1 VTATTSHPDPAAPDP
16 LGSLRTILGHY
27 DDTEPEIDDIPG
39 ATYWPSIPA
48 DQAEHEWHELR
59 TWVDQL
65 RQRFAHL
72 DHHVIP
78 RCWWQH
84 NEHVEALCALRDHE
98 RSSYADT
105 APATAPL
112 DWIRALRDTATLLRT
127 WTADQ
132 ACGAQHQDPP
142 SRQPAPDDEQ
152 TWRAFV
158 HTDVSTRHAESHP
171 GLPAHEQAD
180 DDKQRSPQLRL

>member
-1 VTATTSHPDPAAPDP
+1 MTDAADRPESTAPDP

-27 DDTEPEIDDIPG
+27 EDPDIDDIPG
-39 ATYWPSIPA
+39 ATHWPSIPA

-59 TWVDQL
+59 TWVEQL

-84 NEHVEALCALRDHE
+84 NEQVEALCALRDHE
-98 RSSYADT
+98 RSSYTDT

-112 DWIRALRDTATLLRT
+112 DWIRALRDTTTLLRT
-127 WTADQ
+127 WTAER
-132 ACGAQHQDPP
+132 ACGTHHQDPP
-142 SRQPAPDDEQ
+142 SRPPAPDDEH
-152 TWRAFV
+152 TWRTFV
-158 HTDVSTRHAESHP
+158 HADVSRRRTDS
-171 GLPAHEQAD
+171 
-180 DDKQRSPQLRL
+180 QRSPSAPTTTAP